1 MMASLSSIGISGLHA
16 AQWRL
21 DSSAHNVANM
31 NTNGFRR
38 QTVTQEDAPD
48 LGGTRVSVGQA
59 PEEGVALEQEMVDQM
74 SATYAFKANL
84 KTIQTQDEIL
94 GSLLD
99 TKA

>member
-1 MMASLSSIGISGLHA
+1 MASLSSIGISGLQT

-21 DSSAHNVANM
+21 DSAAHNVANL
-31 NTNGFRR
+31 NTPGFKR
-38 QTVTQEDAPD
+38 QTVTQEDLPD
-48 LGGTRVSVGQA
+48 LGGTRATVAQA
-59 PEEGVALEQEMVDQM
+59 PEAGVALEQEVVDQM

>member
-1 MMASLSSIGISGLHA
+1 MASLSSIGISGLQA
-16 AQWRL
+16 AQLRL

-48 LGGTRVSVGQA
+48 LGGTRASVGKA
-59 PEEGVALEQEMVDQM
+59 DDEGVALEREVVDQM
-74 SATYAFKANL
+74 SATYVFKANL
-84 KTIQTQDEIL
+84 KTVQTQDEIL